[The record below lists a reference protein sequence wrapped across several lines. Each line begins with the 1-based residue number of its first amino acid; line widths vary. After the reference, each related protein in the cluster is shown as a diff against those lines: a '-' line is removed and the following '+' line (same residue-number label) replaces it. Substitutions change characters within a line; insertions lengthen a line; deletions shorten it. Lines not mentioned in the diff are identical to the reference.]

1 MSSIE
6 CPVRVINHKER
17 GKAARKVLVY
27 EHRAVF

>member
-1 MSSIE
+1 
-6 CPVRVINHKER
+6 VRVINHKER